1 MVSLDF
7 IVYDFFSF
15 SELLIILTC
24 LLKKWI
30 YYSNAL
36 IKALKPLSWFLY
48 TTLKTVF
55 ICIFQEGTK
64 LLPFYDRG
72 ELN

>member
-7 IVYDFFSF
+7 IVYDFF

-24 LLKKWI
+24 LLKKLTC
-30 YYSNAL
+30 YPNAL
-36 IKALKPLSWFLY
+36 IKALKPFSWFLY
-48 TTLKTVF
+48 MTLKTVF
-55 ICIFQEGTK
+55 FICVFQEGRK